1 MSAIER
7 RAEIMRILTSRR
19 KCYLSEL
26 SDELGVSKR
35 TIQRDI
41 QALVLEYP
49 LESISGNGGGIRL
62 ADWYY
67 PHKNILSQEHIHVI
81 EAMIEKADS
90 HQKVVLQQMLAAFG
104 SNTYRSKCNSK
115 SRR

>member
-41 QALVLEYP
+41 
-49 LESISGNGGGIRL
+49 
-62 ADWYY
+62 
-67 PHKNILSQEHIHVI
+67 
-81 EAMIEKADS
+81 
-90 HQKVVLQQMLAAFG
+90 
-104 SNTYRSKCNSK
+104 
-115 SRR
+115 

>member
-49 LESISGNGGGIRL
+49 LESINGGGIRL

-81 EAMIEKADS
+81 EAMIDKADS

-104 SNTYRSKCNSK
+104 SNTYRSKCKSK

>member
-7 RAEIMRILTSRR
+7 RAEIMRILASRR

-26 SDELGVSKR
+26 AHELSVSKR

-49 LESISGNGGGIRL
+49 LESIRGNGGGIRL

-67 PHKNILSQEHIHVI
+67 PHKNILSQEQIRVI
-81 EAMIEKADS
+81 EAMIKKADF

-104 SNTYRSKCNSK
+104 SNTYRSECKPK